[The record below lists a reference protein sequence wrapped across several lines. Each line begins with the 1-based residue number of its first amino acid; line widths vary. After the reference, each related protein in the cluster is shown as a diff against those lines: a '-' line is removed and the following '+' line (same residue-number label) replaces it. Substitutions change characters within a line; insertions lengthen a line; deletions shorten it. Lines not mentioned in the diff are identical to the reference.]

1 MVTGVDILQDF
12 GVLPNSGSQNGDI
25 FGARRGV
32 IFAAE
37 TRKKPEPRR
46 RESANCVRSLG
57 CADGLSSEMPVVL
70 TSHETQRNLCFRDF
84 AASRLIFST
93 VLMTPSVLLK
103 VMV

>member
-1 MVTGVDILQDF
+1 METNANESGGDQWEESGGDEGTRTLDLPNASRMLYQLSYVPMVTGVDILQDF
-12 GVLPNSGSQNGDI
+12 GVLPNSGSQTGDI

-57 CADGLSSEMPVVL
+57 CADGTE
-70 TSHETQRNLCFRDF
+70 Q
-84 AASRLIFST
+84 
-93 VLMTPSVLLK
+93 
-103 VMV
+103 